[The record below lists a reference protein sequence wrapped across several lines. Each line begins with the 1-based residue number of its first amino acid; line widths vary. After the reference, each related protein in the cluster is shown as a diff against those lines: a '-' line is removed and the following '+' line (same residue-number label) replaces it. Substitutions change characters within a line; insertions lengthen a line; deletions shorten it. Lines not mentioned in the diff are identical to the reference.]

1 MGVFNDLFGGLF
13 DFNHNDK
20 SLYRTMR
27 HRDF

>member
-13 DFNHNDK
+13 DFNHDGK
-20 SLYRTMR
+20 TLYRTMR